1 MTLVVLGV
9 WLLGAAV
16 TTYTL
21 EQMALVTPV
30 AMVVVGATI
39 GIVLLWVKVVT
50 DSIRRRR
57 SEH

>member
-1 MTLVVLGV
+1 MTLAVLGV

-30 AMVVVGATI
+30 AMVVVGATV